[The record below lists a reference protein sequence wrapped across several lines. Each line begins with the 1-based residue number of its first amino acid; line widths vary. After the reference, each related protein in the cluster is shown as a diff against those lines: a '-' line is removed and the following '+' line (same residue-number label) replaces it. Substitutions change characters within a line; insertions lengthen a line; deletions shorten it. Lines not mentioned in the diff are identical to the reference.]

1 MARVTIIGAGPG
13 SEDYVTPIAR
23 KTVKNADVVVAAD
36 RALIL
41 FADDIRGET
50 VKLTAKTMNAALKQ
64 TVELAKKGR
73 SVAILSTGDPGFSGL
88 LRTFSRINRGQDIE
102 VDVIP
107 GISSVQVCAARLGI
121 PWDDAELFTFH
132 EGAKVKEKGNLSKAV
147 KNAQTVILLPD
158 AKNFSPPKIA
168 KFLLKRGVSQNTE
181 AFICENLTLNEE
193 KITKSNLHEI
203 ANAAFA
209 SLCVMVIKPSPQQ

>member
-1 MARVTIIGAGPG
+1 MAKITIIGAGPG

-23 KTVKNADVVVAAD
+23 KTVMNADVVVGAD

-88 LRTFSRINRGQDIE
+88 LRTFSRINRGQDTE

-107 GISSVQVCAARLGI
+107 GISSIQVCAARLGI
-121 PWDDAELFTFH
+121 PWDDVELFTFH
-132 EGAKVKEKGNLSKAV
+132 EGATVKEKENLSKALE
-147 KNAQTVILLPD
+147 NGRTVILLPD
-158 AKNFSPPKIA
+158 AKNFSPPEIA
-168 KFLLKRGVSQNTE
+168 KFLLKRGISQKTE

-193 KITKSNLHEI
+193 KITRSTIREI
-203 ANAAFA
+203 VNAVFA

>member
-1 MARVTIIGAGPG
+1 MVKISIVGAGPG

-23 KTVKNADVVVAAD
+23 KTVQKADIVVGAD

-41 FADDIRGET
+41 FADNIRGET

-88 LRTFSRINRGQDIE
+88 LRTFSRIARGQDIQVE
-102 VDVIP
+102 VVP

-121 PWDDAELFTFH
+121 PWDDTELFTFH
-132 EGAKVKEKGNLSKAV
+132 EGATVKEKENLFKAV
-147 KNAQTVILLPD
+147 KNGRAVFLLPD
-158 AKNFSPPKIA
+158 AKDFSPTDIA
-168 KFLLKRGVSQNTE
+168 KFLLKRGVDEKTE
-181 AFICENLTLNEE
+181 AFVCENLTLNDE
-193 KITKSNLHEI
+193 KTTGNTLLEI
-203 ANAAFA
+203 AKTAFG
-209 SLCVMVIKPSPQQ
+209 SLCVMVIKPSPQH

>member
-1 MARVTIIGAGPG
+1 LAKVSIIGAGPG

-23 KTVKNADVVVAAD
+23 KTVQKADVVVGAD

-41 FADDIRGET
+41 FADSINGET

-64 TVELAKKGR
+64 TVELARKGR

-88 LRTFSRINRGQDIE
+88 LRTFSRIARGQDVQVE
-102 VDVIP
+102 VVP

-121 PWDDAELFTFH
+121 PWDDTELFSFH
-132 EGAKVKEKGNLSKAV
+132 EGATPNEKENLFKAV
-147 KNAQTVILLPD
+147 ENGRAVFLLPD
-158 AKNFSPPKIA
+158 AKDFSPSDIA
-168 KFLLKRGVSQNTE
+168 MFLLKQGIDEKTE
-181 AFICENLTLNEE
+181 VFVCENLTLNDE
-193 KITKSNLHEI
+193 KVTRNTLLGI
-203 ANAAFA
+203 AKTAFG

>member
-1 MARVTIIGAGPG
+1 LAKVSIIGAGPG

-23 KTVKNADVVVAAD
+23 KTVQNADVVVGAD

-41 FADDIRGET
+41 FAGDIRGET
-50 VKLTAKTMNAALKQ
+50 VNLTAKTMNAALKQ

-88 LRTFSRINRGQDIE
+88 LRTFSRIARGQDIQI
-102 VDVIP
+102 DVVP

-121 PWDDAELFTFH
+121 PWDDTELLTFH
-132 EGAKVKEKGNLSKAV
+132 EGATIREKKKLSKAV
-147 KNAQTVILLPD
+147 ENGRTVMLLPD
-158 AKNFSPPKIA
+158 AKDFSPSEIA
-168 KFLLKRGVSQNTE
+168 KFLLKRGVNEKTE
-181 AFICENLTLNEE
+181 AFICENLTLNDER
-193 KITKSNLHEI
+193 ITKNNLHEI
-203 ANAAFA
+203 AKTAFG